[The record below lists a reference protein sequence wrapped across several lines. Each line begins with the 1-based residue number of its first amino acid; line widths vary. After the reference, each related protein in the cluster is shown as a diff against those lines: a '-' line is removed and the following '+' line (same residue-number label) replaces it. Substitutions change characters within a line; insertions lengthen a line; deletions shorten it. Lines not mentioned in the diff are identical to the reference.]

1 MKKFSHRGRDNFE
14 QLKFKDFQDSLTS
27 NSKTFK
33 TQFGF
38 QEPFKAWK
46 ERFFP
51 KKFQGPVASLRIYRL
66 VQKTS
71 QTLRNYK
78 GAYTL

>member
-1 MKKFSHRGRDNFE
+1 VATVGGRKIQELSKTFKHFFQAHSRDILPRHVRRFWHHMKKFSHRGRDNFE

-38 QEPFKAWK
+38 QEPFKA
-46 ERFFP
+46 
-51 KKFQGPVASLRIYRL
+51 
-66 VQKTS
+66 
-71 QTLRNYK
+71 
-78 GAYTL
+78 